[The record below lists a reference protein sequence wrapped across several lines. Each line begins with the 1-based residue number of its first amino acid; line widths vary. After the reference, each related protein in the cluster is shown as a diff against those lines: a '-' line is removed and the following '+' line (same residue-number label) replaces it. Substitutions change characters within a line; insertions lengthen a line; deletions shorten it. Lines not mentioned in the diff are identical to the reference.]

1 MGRTHRIRTEG
12 CRSQSIDQAQ
22 IVEFPFPEK
31 LPLGT
36 EFKNLL
42 RPPRTWPGRDI
53 EFPAMNR
60 EPGPI
65 APVQVLRFEL
75 VKKIAFEV
83 KDADSR
89 RVVGTGS
96 RCDGHFISGTES
108 KISHRNLTR
117 EIQLLKSIPFRQPMP
132 SGVEY
137 SHLGRGSPIG
147 TGKSS
152 DDRVPVLVVTGRHLD
167 PASIKVVAVAWISD
181 LELVGPIVFEKEK
194 Q

>member
-1 MGRTHRIRTEG
+1 
-12 CRSQSIDQAQ
+12 
-22 IVEFPFPEK
+22 
-31 LPLGT
+31 
-36 EFKNLL
+36 
-42 RPPRTWPGRDI
+42 
-53 EFPAMNR
+53 MNR

-65 APVQVLRFEL
+65 APVQVLHFEM

-83 KDADSR
+83 KDAHSR

-96 RCDGHFISGTES
+96 RCDGHFISRTES
-108 KISHRNLTR
+108 KISHRNLAR
-117 EIQLLKSIPFRQPMP
+117 EIQLLKSIPFRQFMP
-132 SGVEY
+132 TGVEY

-167 PASIKVVAVAWISD
+167 PASIKVIAVAWISD
-181 LELVGPIVFEKEK
+181 LELVGPAVFEKEK